1 MKHLKKFFESQEEDY
16 IKYYGL
22 YPEDI
27 KDMFVEL
34 SDDGWMVNVDFKKK
48 LFQHRAII
56 NSPLVDK
63 DITLKLQ
70 PVIEVK
76 IKKNLFGFMT
86 RSEIEIELH
95 KLVQSEEVKE
105 IIDVASSRLE
115 DYGYR
120 IRIYNLELDHLKI
133 LICKI

>member
-1 MKHLKKFFESQEEDY
+1 MKHLKKFFENQEEDY

-27 KDMFVEL
+27 KDMFIDLV
-34 SDDGWMVNVDFKKK
+34 DDGWMINVDFKKK
-48 LFQHRAII
+48 LFSH
-56 NSPLVDK
+56 LVDK

-86 RSEIEIELH
+86 RSEIESELH
-95 KLVQSEEVKE
+95 KLVQSEEMKE
-105 IIDVASSRLE
+105 IIDVSSSRLK
-115 DYGYR
+115 DYGLF
-120 IRIYNLELDHLKI
+120 ISMYNMELDYLKI
-133 LICKI
+133 LIYKI

>member
-1 MKHLKKFFESQEEDY
+1 MKHLKKFFENQEEDY

-27 KDMFVEL
+27 KDMFIDLV
-34 SDDGWMVNVDFKKK
+34 DDGWMINVDFKKK
-48 LFQHRAII
+48 LFSH
-56 NSPLVDK
+56 LVDK

-86 RSEIEIELH
+86 RSEIESELH
-95 KLVQSEEVKE
+95 KLVQSEEMKE
-105 IIDVASSRLE
+105 IIDVASSRLK
-115 DYGYR
+115 DYGLF
-120 IRIYNLELDHLKI
+120 ISMYNMELDYLKI
-133 LICKI
+133 LIYKI